1 MARSFDYKGLLYSPE
16 VLGGIGLL
24 TQGLSGASPN
34 VALPSMMQ
42 GMQTASMFRKM
53 TDEEE
58 KKKLLDTY
66 LEGATDEEKA
76 LAKNFPELFI
86 KQKLQKKERK
96 TIKGADGFNYF
107 IDTGERVLPEV
118 KKTEDQSKI
127 NRELTK
133 NFVNIYKNSGV
144 VKNFNIAQTQLN
156 KLFSG
161 AKRDSAA
168 GDLSMIFTYMK
179 VLDPTSVVR
188 EGEQATAQ
196 NAAGIP
202 ERTRNLYNKLMT
214 GERLTKSQRADF
226 VKSAVG
232 LFQSNQ
238 IAKDAYQSGFEETFS
253 KYGIE
258 KTDVFFDADI
268 RPKKINVNNKIINVP
283 KNTKLVDYK
292 ITTNDKGIKVG
303 VYVYRMPD
311 GRIFQIEEK

>member
-202 ERTRNLYNKLMT
+202 ERTRNLYNKLNK
-214 GERLTKSQRADF
+214 TKKGS
-226 VKSAVG
+226 
-232 LFQSNQ
+232 
-238 IAKDAYQSGFEETFS
+238 
-253 KYGIE
+253 
-258 KTDVFFDADI
+258 
-268 RPKKINVNNKIINVP
+268 PCVNHTCFPNKIIPPHV
-283 KNTKLVDYK
+283 K
-292 ITTNDKGIKVG
+292 
-303 VYVYRMPD
+303 R
-311 GRIFQIEEK
+311 E

>member
-1 MARSFDYKGLLYSPE
+1 
-16 VLGGIGLL
+16 
-24 TQGLSGASPN
+24 
-34 VALPSMMQ
+34 
-42 GMQTASMFRKM
+42 
-53 TDEEE
+53 
-58 KKKLLDTY
+58 
-66 LEGATDEEKA
+66 
-76 LAKNFPELFI
+76 
-86 KQKLQKKERK
+86 
-96 TIKGADGFNYF
+96 
-107 IDTGERVLPEV
+107 
-118 KKTEDQSKI
+118 
-127 NRELTK
+127 
-133 NFVNIYKNSGV
+133 
-144 VKNFNIAQTQLN
+144 
-156 KLFSG
+156 
-161 AKRDSAA
+161 
-168 GDLSMIFTYMK
+168 MIFTYMK

-283 KNTKLVDYK
+283 KNSKLVDYK
-292 ITTNDKGIKVG
+292 ITTNDKGVKVC

-311 GRIFQIEEK
+311 GSLFQIEEK